1 MDGSGIGFGPT
12 GKVGEV
18 TGQSHIGFHER
29 ERSVHKHAS
38 ATGQRGQFGSDGGI
52 GGGLEP

>member
-1 MDGSGIGFGPT
+1 
-12 GKVGEV
+12 V